1 MTKKLLGILGGM
13 GPYAALD
20 FAKKVLDVT
29 PAKKDWDHIHT
40 VIDNNVE
47 IPSRTR
53 AIMYNEASPTPGIIE
68 SIGRLAAFGADLVVL
83 PCNSAHYFYPEV
95 EGHIEIPWLNMLE
108 AVAATVRKQGLKKTL
123 VLGGYVTVTRKT
135 YDKYMGTSYLG
146 EDGNSIVYEIIEAV
160 KLADSSLS
168 LDLARKLKK
177 EIADHRKMHAIDS
190 VLLGCTELSI
200 QETLRDIDGLDVFD
214 SNHIYASAAVKAC
227 LG

>member
-20 FAKKVLDVT
+20 FAKKVLDLT

-53 AIMYNEASPTPGIIE
+53 AIMYNEASPVPGIIK

-95 EGHIEIPWLNMLE
+95 ESHIEIPWINMLE
-108 AVAATVRKQGLKKTL
+108 AVAATLRMEGLKKTL
-123 VLGGYVTVTRKT
+123 VLGGYITVVRKT
-135 YDKYMGTSYLG
+135 YDKHMETSYLD
-146 EDGNSIVYEIIEAV
+146 EEGNGIVYDIIEAV
-160 KLADSSLS
+160 KLNDSSLS
-168 LDLARKLKK
+168 LDLAQKLKK
-177 EIADHRKMHAIDS
+177 KIADHRETQAIDS
-190 VLLGCTELSI
+190 VLLGCSELSI
-200 QETLRDIDGLDVFD
+200 QETLRNIDGLKVFD
-214 SNHIYASAAVKAC
+214 GNHIYAAAAIKTC
-227 LG
+227 LD